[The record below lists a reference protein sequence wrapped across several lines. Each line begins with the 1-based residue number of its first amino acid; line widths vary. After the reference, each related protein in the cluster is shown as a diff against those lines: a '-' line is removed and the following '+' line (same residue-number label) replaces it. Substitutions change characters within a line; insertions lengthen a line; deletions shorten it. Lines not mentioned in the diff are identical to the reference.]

1 MDFKKLVPWNWFK
14 KEEEG
19 TGSAL
24 PIRSTDQGTPGRQL
38 NGPIGQLHQ
47 EMDQLFDHF
56 FRGFG
61 ISPFRASG
69 PFSNSLAAGLLKP
82 TLDIG
87 ANDKEYAISIEVPG
101 VEQKDIKLE
110 IANNTLTVSGEKRQK
125 TEEKEKNYYRME
137 RSYGSF
143 ERILSLPE
151 DADQDLIQATF
162 KNGLLSITM
171 PRKKLARSDVKQIAI
186 K

>member
-1 MDFKKLVPWNWFK
+1 MDCKKLVPWNWFK

-19 TGSAL
+19 TGAAL
-24 PIRSTDQGTPGRQL
+24 PIRSAGPGTPERQL
-38 NGPIGQLHQ
+38 QGPIGQLHQ

-61 ISPFRASG
+61 VGPFRSSA
-69 PFSNSLAAGLLKP
+69 PFSSALTDGLLKP

-110 IANNTLTVSGEKRQK
+110 IANSTLTISGEKRQK

-143 ERILSLPE
+143 QRILSLPE
-151 DADQDLIQATF
+151 DADQNGIEANF
-162 KNGLLSITM
+162 KNGVLNITM
-171 PRKKLARSDVKQIAI
+171 PRKKLAASDVRQIDI